1 MMSAH
6 ALGRLSR
13 LDKPGYV
20 HIAEEEVIELLKKK
34 PNYSEGE
41 NKVIWFDREK
51 QLVIV
56 KNKTSGDIVSIVRR
70 KNEKETWNNVSV

>member
-6 ALGRLSR
+6 ALGRLPR

-20 HIAEEEVIELLKKK
+20 HIAEEEVLELLKKK

-41 NKVIWFDREK
+41 NKAVWFDQGK

-70 KNEKETWNNVSV
+70 KNKKEAWSDVGV